1 MYIRVTF
8 PLSSFKTFSY
18 VVPTNLKKQVRPGV
32 CVRAPFGK
40 QERIGF
46 VLSCSKQSD
55 YSGDTKEITAIHE
68 EDLSFSE
75 ELWKTLEWISHYYI
89 TPLGK
94 VLKTAVPLSFNEK
107 YIPQKERVAII
118 SDMGVSFL
126 SEKSINA
133 PAQIRVLEALNQ
145 VQKPVTISSLKVFC
159 SSPHSV
165 CKRLE
170 DKGLIDIKEQ
180 TRMTDPFDFYTAET
194 VEDVKLSKDQQDV
207 YTIIRKSLDKQN
219 YSPFLLK
226 GVTGSGKT
234 EVYLKLAQQVI
245 QRGKTVL
252 VLVPE
257 ISLTPQVA
265 KKFRHTFGD
274 KVALWHSR
282 MTKAE
287 KGWTWQQLKE
297 GNFSVVVGARS
308 AIFAPV
314 DNLGLIVVDEEQE
327 SSFKQENPSPRYNA
341 RDVALVRAKNA
352 EITVILTSATPS
364 LESHFNGLLDRLQV
378 VNLSK
383 RYGTAIY
390 PKVSLVDMRKEFAG
404 TETSKILSKEL
415 VENIQNCLDKKEQV
429 ILLKNR
435 RGFSLIQQCKSC
447 GHIVQC
453 KKCSVSLTYH
463 RAGNQM
469 MCHYCRDTE
478 IVATSCCECG
488 SEEIHFSGSGTQKV
502 EEIVQDTFPR
512 ANILRM
518 DIDTA
523 RKRGAH
529 HKILEKVAKQE
540 VDILLG
546 TQMIAKGLD
555 FENVTLVGIIN
566 ADSGLFLPDFR
577 AGERTFQLIY
587 QVAGRAG
594 RHKKPGKAIV
604 QTYNP
609 DDIYIHT
616 ASQLDI
622 KKFYN
627 IALSHRQELQYPP
640 FSRLSRILFS
650 GKNRSSVQQV
660 AFQITENLRKTKK
673 INLIGP
679 SPAPIEKIQGKWRFH
694 TIIKTNRNNPFTL
707 HNEIYNT
714 LGTDVFEKS
723 IKGVYVQID
732 IDAVSM
738 L

>member
-18 VVPTNLKKQVRPGV
+18 EVPANLKKQVNPGV
-32 CVRAPFGK
+32 CVKAPFGK

-46 VLSCSKQSD
+46 VLSCSEKSN
-55 YSGDTKEITAIHE
+55 YSGETKKIVGIHE
-68 EDLSFSE
+68 QDLSFSE

-94 VLKTAVPLSFNEK
+94 VLKTAVPLSFNNTYHPPKEK
-107 YIPQKERVAII
+107 VAVITEAGI
-118 SDMGVSFL
+118 AVL
-126 SEKSINA
+126 SESKIKA
-133 PAQIRVLEALNQ
+133 PAQIRVMEALNQ
-145 VQKPVTISSLKVFC
+145 VYEPITISSLKVFC

-170 DKGLIDIKEQ
+170 EKGFIKITEQ
-180 TRMTDPFDFYTAET
+180 SRITDPFDFYTTES
-194 VEDVKLSKDQQDV
+194 VKDVALSSDQDDV
-207 YTIIRKSLDKQN
+207 YQTILKSINKQK

-234 EVYLKLAQQVI
+234 EVYLKLAQEVI
-245 QRGKTVL
+245 KSGKSVL

-287 KGWTWQQLKE
+287 KGWTWQQLKQ
-297 GNFSVVVGARS
+297 GKFSVVVGARS

-314 DNLGLIVVDEEQE
+314 KNLGMIVVDEEQE
-327 SSFKQENPSPRYNA
+327 SSFKQESPAPRYNA
-341 RDVALVRAKNA
+341 RDVSLVRGKNA
-352 EITVILTSATPS
+352 NATVILTSATPS
-364 LESHFNGLLDRLQV
+364 LESHYNGLLNRLKV

-383 RYGTAIY
+383 RYGTAVY
-390 PKVSLVDMRKEFAG
+390 PKVSLVDMKNEFSES
-404 TETSKILSKEL
+404 ETSNILSREL
-415 VENIQNCLDKKEQV
+415 IIDIQNCLEKKEQV

-435 RGFSLIQQCKSC
+435 RGFSLIQQCRSC
-447 GHIVQC
+447 GYIALC
-453 KKCSVSLTYH
+453 KRCSVSLTYH

-469 MCHYCRDTE
+469 MCHYCRDANP
-478 IVATSCCECG
+478 VAQVCGECG
-488 SEEIHFSGSGTQKV
+488 SEEVHFAGAGTQKV
-502 EEIVQDTFPR
+502 EEVVQDTFPQAR
-512 ANILRM
+512 ILRM
-518 DIDTA
+518 DIDTV

-529 HKILEKVAKQE
+529 NKILEKVAKHE

-555 FENVTLVGIIN
+555 FENVTLVGVIN
-566 ADSGLFLPDFR
+566 ADSGLFFPDFR

-622 KKFYN
+622 QKFYN

-650 GKNRSSVQQV
+650 GNNRSSVQQV
-660 AFQITENLRKTKK
+660 AFQITDDLRKTGKVK
-673 INLIGP
+673 PIGP
-679 SPAPIEKIQGKWRFH
+679 SPAPIERIQGKWRFH
-694 TIIKTNRNNPFTL
+694 TIIKTDRKSPFLL
-707 HNEIYNT
+707 HNLIYGV
-714 LGTDVFEKS
+714 LGTDVFEQT
-723 IKGVYVQID
+723 IKGVRIQID
-732 IDAVSM
+732 VDAISM